1 MKTLSDKK
9 VNKRIRT
16 LNRQIENDVFG
27 KRFIARQVKKQRLD
41 GVSYYHYL
49 FIDNENPDANIY
61 QIFSEFEITMFSKPW
76 EVMNELIV
84 NSDFWEK
91 YYQLHPRTSTID
103 NI

>member
-1 MKTLSDKK
+1 MKTVSDKK

-27 KRFIARQVKKQRLD
+27 KRFVARQVKKQRLD

-49 FIDNENPDANIY
+49 FIDNENPNANIY
-61 QIFSEFEITMFSKPW
+61 QIFSKPW